1 MSLAETPS
9 AAACPGCAAGA
20 PDAAAAPA
28 PAGPVTI
35 QLALPS
41 IHCAG
46 CISAVERGLAG
57 APGIQSARVN
67 LTLKRV
73 RIEAERGVT
82 PEALIGRLDALGYEA
97 HELDADAL
105 APSEADPEGRD
116 LLMRLAVAF
125 FANMNVM
132 LLSVAVWAGAEDAT
146 RDMFH
151 WLSAAITIPAVGFSG
166 RPFYVSAARALRAG
180 RLNMDVPISLA
191 IALAVALSVWETAL
205 SGHHAYFDAALSLT
219 FFLLLGRYLDHRTR
233 ASARSAASELAALDV
248 PRAERI
254 VGESTETVR
263 AADLLPG
270 DLVQVRPGARVPV
283 DGVVTEG
290 ASEIDRSLMT
300 GETLPVHAG
309 PDAAVH
315 AGEVNLTGPLIVR
328 VAAAGR
334 DTALARIADLVAV
347 AEAGRANYASLA
359 DRAARAYAPVVHLLA
374 LASFLAWMWVSGG
387 DARLSLNI
395 AVAVLIITC
404 PCALG
409 LAVPAVTAAAS
420 GRMYRAGLLIKDGT
434 ALERLAEVDTVVFD
448 KTGTLTLG
456 APEPALPETLTAR
469 QRRIALALAGASS
482 HPLAAALARVLKDQ
496 GITPARLSDLREVPG
511 YGVEGMAGDTRVRL
525 GRAAWLGTDP
535 AQGTATYLSDGTGAP
550 VAIPFTDALRPGAER
565 AVSALKARGLRVT
578 LLSGDTDAPVA
589 ALAGRLGI
597 GEAIANLNPEDKAAR
612 IAELTED
619 GAKVLMV
626 GDGLNDTAALSAAH
640 VSVSPASALDAAR
653 VASDIVFLGRD
664 IGTLAEAHDTALA
677 AHKRIRENF
686 AISTVYN
693 VIAVPI
699 ALLGFATPLAA
710 ALAMSVSS
718 ITVSLNAMR
727 LR

>member
-1 MSLAETPS
+1 MPNH
-9 AAACPGCAAGA
+9 
-20 PDAAAAPA
+20 
-28 PAGPVTI
+28 AGPVTI
-35 QLALPS
+35 QLSLPG

-46 CISAVERGLAG
+46 CISSVERGLAE
-57 APGIQSARVN
+57 APGILSARVN

-73 RIEAERGVT
+73 RVETERGVT
-82 PEALIGRLDALGYEA
+82 PEALIGRLDRLGYEA
-97 HELDADAL
+97 HELNADVL
-105 APSEADPEGRD
+105 APSETDLEGRD

-146 RDMFH
+146 RDLFH

-166 RPFYVSAARALRAG
+166 RPFYVSAARALRTG

-248 PRAERI
+248 PRAERVI
-254 VGESTETVR
+254 DGGTETVR
-263 AADLLPG
+263 AAELRSG
-270 DLVQVRPGARVPV
+270 DMVQVRPGSRVPV
-283 DGVVTEG
+283 DGVVADGT
-290 ASEIDRSLMT
+290 SEIDRSLMT

-309 PDAAVH
+309 PGADVH
-315 AGEVNLTGPLIVR
+315 AGEVNLTGPLTLR
-328 VAAAGR
+328 VTAAGR
-334 DTALARIADLVAV
+334 DTALSRIADLVAV

-374 LASFLAWMWVSGG
+374 LAAFLAWMWISGG

-420 GRMYRAGLLIKDGT
+420 GRLYRAGLLIKDGT

-456 APEPALPETLTAR
+456 TPEPKGLEHLSPP
-469 QRRIALALAGASS
+469 QRRIALSLARASS
-482 HPLAAALARVLKDQ
+482 HPLAQALERALDEQ
-496 GITPARLSDLREVPG
+496 GVAPAPLTDLREVPG
-511 YGVEGMAGDTRVRL
+511 YGVEGMFDGTRVRL
-525 GRAAWLGTDP
+525 GRAGWLG
-535 AQGTATYLSDGTGAP
+535 AEAAAETATYLSDKSGNVHPILFNDT
-550 VAIPFTDALRPGAER
+550 LRPGAER
-565 AVSALKARGLRVT
+565 AVRELAERGLRVE
-578 LLSGDTDAPVA
+578 LLSGDTDAPVQELA
-589 ALAGRLGI
+589 ARLGI
-597 GEAIANLNPEDKAAR
+597 ATAVSNLQPEDKAAR
-612 IAELTED
+612 VVDMANA
-619 GAKVLMV
+619 GQKVLMV
-626 GDGLNDTAALSAAH
+626 GDGLNDTAALSSAY

-664 IGTLAEAHDTALA
+664 IGALAEAYRTSVV

-693 VIAVPI
+693 VVAVPI

-710 ALAMSVSS
+710 ALAMSTSS
-718 ITVSLNAMR
+718 LTVSLNAMR